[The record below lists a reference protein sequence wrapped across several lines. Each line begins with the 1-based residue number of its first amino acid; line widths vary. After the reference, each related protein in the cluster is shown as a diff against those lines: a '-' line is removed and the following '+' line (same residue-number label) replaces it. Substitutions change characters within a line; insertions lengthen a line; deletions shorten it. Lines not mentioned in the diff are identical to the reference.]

1 MRVAVTGGAGYI
13 GSHAVDALTQ
23 RGDEVIVID
32 DLSTGDSAR
41 IGNAELIELDLAS
54 DTAGA
59 ALARHLR
66 DGRVDAVIHFAAL
79 KRVDESIERPGLYY
93 RINLAST
100 LAVIDAMRD
109 AAVPSLVLSS
119 SAAVYGEVDG
129 MVDES
134 HPTRPLNPYGATK
147 LACETLVDA
156 AARSGALRAASLRY
170 FNVAGANR
178 PELGDRTIVNLVA
191 IVIDQLS
198 RGETPRVFGSDYATP
213 DGSCVRDYVHV
224 SDVASAHVAV
234 LDWLE
239 TTTGHRAL
247 NVGTG
252 RGTSVLE
259 VIDLIAKTTG
269 SRVTPTMSARRPGDP
284 ANVVADVTAITDLTG
299 WSASHTLDAMVRS
312 SVEAHQWWSA
322 RFP

>member
-1 MRVAVTGGAGYI
+1 MRIAITGGAGYI
-13 GSHAVDALTQ
+13 GSHTVDALLT
-23 RGDEVIVID
+23 RGDEVVVVD
-32 DLSTGDSAR
+32 DLSTGDVAR
-41 IGNAELIELDLAS
+41 IGDAELINLDLAS
-54 DTAGA
+54 DAAGTT
-59 ALARHLR
+59 LARQLR
-66 DGRVDAVIHFAAL
+66 DRRVDAVIHFAAL
-79 KRVDESIERPGLYY
+79 KRVDESIEHPGLYY
-93 RINLAST
+93 RVNLSST

-129 MVDES
+129 VVDES
-134 HPTRPLNPYGATK
+134 HLTQPLNPYGATK

-170 FNVAGANR
+170 FNVAGASR

-198 RGETPRVFGSDYATP
+198 RGETPRVFGNNYATP
-213 DGSCVRDYVHV
+213 DGTCVRDFVHV
-224 SDVASAHVAV
+224 ADVASAHVAV

-252 RGTSVLE
+252 HGTSVLE
-259 VIDLIAKTTG
+259 VITLIAAAMG
-269 SRVTPTMSARRPGDP
+269 SSLTPAMSPRRAGDP
-284 ANVVADVTAITDLTG
+284 ANVVASVDAIANLTG
-299 WSASHTLDAMVRS
+299 WSAAYDLGETVRS
-312 SVEAHQWWSA
+312 SIEAHQWWSA
-322 RFP
+322 RRP